1 MCRLYLI
8 RHGETDWNKEKRYQ
22 GSQDIPLNEMGREQA
37 KKIAQELENHRFNAL
52 YCSTLKRVLETAH
65 IINQKHH
72 LPIQAIP
79 NLREAS
85 YGELEKKKIEDA
97 HREYAESF
105 ATFLQLSSKEKLH
118 HKTVPSQ
125 ESGHEV
131 LARVLPVLESIGQKH
146 KNENVLVVTHGAVI
160 RFLLISLAGYDWEQS
175 KVGNAEL
182 VLFTYEKG
190 KLLHL
195 PS

>member
-22 GSQDIPLNEMGREQA
+22 GAQDIPLNETGREQA
-37 KKIAQELENHRFNAL
+37 QKVAQQLENHRFNAI

-65 IINQKHH
+65 ILNQKHN
-72 LPIQAIP
+72 LPIQMIS

-97 HREYAESF
+97 HKEYAESYAAF
-105 ATFLQLSSKEKLH
+105 HQLNTEEKLA
-118 HKTVPSQ
+118 HKMVPSQ

-146 KNENVLVVTHGAVI
+146 KNENVLVVTHGAVL
-160 RFLLISLAGYDWEQS
+160 RYLLIYLAGHDWEQA
-175 KVGNAEL
+175 KVGNAQL
-182 VLFTYEKG
+182 VLFTYQDG
-190 KLLHL
+190 KLIHL
-195 PS
+195 K